1 MKLIT
6 ERQQEIL
13 EIVKQLIEEK
23 GYCPTHFEISDVA
36 DIKMS
41 GVQRH
46 LKALEHKGYISMSPG
61 RSRSIV
67 ILSQEGLS

>member
-1 MKLIT
+1 MKLIS
-6 ERQQEIL
+6 ERQQDIL
-13 EIVKQLIEEK
+13 EIIKQLIEEK
-23 GYCPTHFEISDVA
+23 GYAPTHFEISEVA

-46 LKALEHKGYISMSPG
+46 LKALEKKGYISMSPG

-67 ILSQEGLS
+67 VL